1 MKILASAMRAVT
13 LASATR
19 LSTLALLLRA
29 ASAAEDACTT
39 IIVGHLAS
47 ADGSTMTSHTNDC
60 LNCDFRIGHVAARA
74 HAAGAG
80 RRLMRNRSPY
90 PRLLWSDEELA
101 GDGGGALSPTYAA
114 SNTPAAGAFFP
125 WRPDEGAFASIGRM
139 PQVAHTYAYLD
150 GHYGIMNEHQLAI
163 GESTCG
169 GALIARPVSEGG
181 EALVDVQ
188 EMTRVALERCRTA
201 VCAVAAMGAMAESL
215 GYYGA
220 EDTPDEA
227 GEALTVVDPTDAWV
241 FHVSADD
248 TGRGAV
254 WAARRVPPTHVT
266 AVANQFTIGALD
278 EGCAGRVDAAA
289 TFAAMGPDGAADLDA
304 HAAALLPPDCAC
316 AASANVYEVA
326 ARAGLW
332 RGDAHAPFHFTKAY
346 GMSRGFRSPY
356 ATRRVWRVFS
366 LAAPSL
372 ALPAETDV
380 WGSDY
385 PFSVA
390 PDGPVDVRDV
400 LGWLRDH
407 YEGAPRAERPRGRG

>member
-1 MKILASAMRAVT
+1 MDKVGEVYLVMRI
-13 LASATR
+13 
-19 LSTLALLLRA
+19 STLALLLRA

-74 HAAGAG
+74 HAHGAS

-101 GDGGGALSPTYAA
+101 GDGGGALSPASAA

-169 GALIARPVSEGG
+169 GALIARPASEGG

-241 FHVSADD
+241 FHVSA
-248 TGRGAV
+248 TA
-254 WAARRVPPTHVT
+254 AARVAAGAAPTH
-266 AVANQFTIGALD
+266 AGREQFTIGALD
-278 EGCAGRVDAAA
+278 EGCAGRVDAARRRGD
-289 TFAAMGPDGAADLDA
+289 GPDGAADLDA

-332 RGDAHAPFHFTKAY
+332 RPARPFHFTKAY